1 MDVSEASKRHS
12 TFFKFVFFCVFG
24 LSLMIGF
31 YLTYVSMN
39 ISNDDDIKIQYIEKW
54 TVTDSSGSKTEV
66 GRAFNDDR
74 AFSEEFTITAKLPDE
89 ISGDSVLYFM
99 NRANIKVYINGEL
112 RKEWDRKKDTG
123 IPGGSMKEFY
133 MDVPL
138 SEKDSGGE
146 LKMIKSPT
154 DWNPMVVSE
163 TFITTTEGLYH
174 YITRKYGLSFSM
186 IVILFVAALI
196 TTITALVL
204 RIHLR
209 RPISM
214 LYGALGI
221 LDIACWMLAVSQA
234 TPFVTGV
241 YYADGLMGFLFCMMM
256 PFALLI
262 YVNSIQ
268 KSRYKKCH
276 SVLFTLSLASFVF
289 WSIMHFTG
297 TILFQSAI
305 MYIDSI
311 LGAVVLCVIITIFL
325 DIKNGHIKD
334 YSYTAMGFLLFMI
347 MCICEIAVIILLQN
361 DSSLISMIIGLFCL
375 LILVALQQIDD
386 IKKAREDLEEQIR
399 IKNKEKEQMLIHI
412 VQTLAGTIDAK
423 DTYTKGHSGRVADYS
438 KEIARRCRYS
448 ESELNDIYMMGLLH
462 DIGKIGIPDA
472 VINKP
477 GKLTAEEYDLI
488 KKHPVMGSNILSNIE
503 EMPELSIGARSHH
516 EKYDGKGYPDGIK
529 GEDIPEQARIIAV
542 ADAYDAMTSYRSYR
556 EPMTQE
562 HVRKELENG
571 RGSQF
576 DPQFADIMIQMISED
591 KDYKMREKK

>member
-66 GRAFNDDR
+66 GRTFNDDR

-133 MDVPL
+133 MDIPL

-234 TPFVTGV
+234 TPFVT
-241 YYADGLMGFLFCMMM
+241 
-256 PFALLI
+256 
-262 YVNSIQ
+262 
-268 KSRYKKCH
+268 
-276 SVLFTLSLASFVF
+276 
-289 WSIMHFTG
+289 
-297 TILFQSAI
+297 
-305 MYIDSI
+305 
-311 LGAVVLCVIITIFL
+311 
-325 DIKNGHIKD
+325 
-334 YSYTAMGFLLFMI
+334 
-347 MCICEIAVIILLQN
+347 
-361 DSSLISMIIGLFCL
+361 
-375 LILVALQQIDD
+375 
-386 IKKAREDLEEQIR
+386 
-399 IKNKEKEQMLIHI
+399 
-412 VQTLAGTIDAK
+412 
-423 DTYTKGHSGRVADYS
+423 
-438 KEIARRCRYS
+438 
-448 ESELNDIYMMGLLH
+448 
-462 DIGKIGIPDA
+462 
-472 VINKP
+472 
-477 GKLTAEEYDLI
+477 
-488 KKHPVMGSNILSNIE
+488 
-503 EMPELSIGARSHH
+503 
-516 EKYDGKGYPDGIK
+516 
-529 GEDIPEQARIIAV
+529 
-542 ADAYDAMTSYRSYR
+542 
-556 EPMTQE
+556 
-562 HVRKELENG
+562 
-571 RGSQF
+571 
-576 DPQFADIMIQMISED
+576 
-591 KDYKMREKK
+591 